1 MVDESQLVDDSLHP
15 FEVSRSKRS
24 LDLEKR
30 GKRGVSYHPLLK
42 TLSPDR
48 HFDWQS
54 VIHQIATPVKTD
66 GVESKDNTTHKK
78 IYRMIPLS
86 MKLMTKLGVK
96 ILYNRRLCFGG
107 RAIKG
112 IFLPR
117 NRTMQIE
124 LTKRFLVW
132 FSPCIEFSDKKYRIN
147 EICMKRREYEFL
159 KMYLQ
164 SVGYHHPSWKNP
176 KSSSQ
181 SYVNIYRK

>member
-1 MVDESQLVDDSLHP
+1 MDDSLHH

-24 LDLEKR
+24 LELEKR
-30 GKRGVSYHPLLK
+30 GKRGVSYHPLMK

-48 HFDWQS
+48 NFDWQS
-54 VIHQIATPVKTD
+54 VIYQTPVKMD
-66 GVESKDNTTHKK
+66 GVESKEKTTHKK
-78 IYRMIPLS
+78 IQRMIPLS
-86 MKLMTKLGVK
+86 LKLMTKLGVK

-117 NRTMQIE
+117 NRSMQIE

-132 FSPCIEFSDKKYRIN
+132 FSPCVEFSDKKYKIN
-147 EICMKRREYEFL
+147 EVCMKQREYEFL

-164 SVGYHHPSWKNP
+164 SVGYHHPFWKNP
-176 KSSSQ
+176 KTSSL
-181 SYVNIYRK
+181 SYFGIIRHIPNFY